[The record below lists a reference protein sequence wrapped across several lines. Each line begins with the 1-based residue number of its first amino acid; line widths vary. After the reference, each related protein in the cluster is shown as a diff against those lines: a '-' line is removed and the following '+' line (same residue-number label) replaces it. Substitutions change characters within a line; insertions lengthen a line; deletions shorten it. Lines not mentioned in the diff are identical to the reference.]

1 MFISLHTRRLAAVL
15 ETRNRKGKEITTVP
29 EANGRRF
36 TPGLGRNLNEFLQS
50 LGEVLIDITALEVNT
65 MVVERITGDK
75 FIAWEAYRD
84 IYPISQQYLEQQGIH
99 QSLLERYIELRKNL
113 ELEYALLLSD
123 PTSEFYDPTV
133 LESATEG
140 NQILTNPTLE
150 LHEMRSRLPDPINP
164 TNPGEILKVREV
176 LNNSRFLRSL
186 RKISELKAALDNRN
200 KALLRKRNEQLGRIA
215 PDVLQK
221 AVTTDLIYA
230 QTVIQ
235 LDGDI
240 INRYSQEILDHPH
253 REVILQIHQEGVAAG
268 EKQWR
273 GLLEFIIGLVQ
284 ATLQRGSGKNGSPK

>member
-1 MFISLHTRRLAAVL
+1 VID
-15 ETRNRKGKEITTVP
+15 TRNRNRKEITELA
-29 EANGRRF
+29 EANSRHF

-84 IYPISQQYLEQQGIH
+84 IYPISQDYLEQHLIH
-99 QSLLERYIELRKNL
+99 ESVRDRYIELRKNL
-113 ELEYALLLSD
+113 ELEYTLLLTD

-133 LESATEG
+133 LTSSRED
-140 NQILTNPTLE
+140 NQILATPTIE
-150 LHEMRSRLPDPINP
+150 LHEIQTRLPDPLSPNSP
-164 TNPGEILKVREV
+164 EEILKAQRL
-176 LNNSRFLRSL
+176 LNDSRFLRSL

-200 KALLRKRNEQLGRIA
+200 KALLKKQNELPA
-215 PDVLQK
+215 NVKSDVLQR
-221 AVTTDLIYA
+221 AVTTDMIYA

-235 LDGDI
+235 LDGDV
-240 INRYSQEILDHPH
+240 INRYSQEIFDHPH
-253 REVILQIHQEGVAAG
+253 RDVILQIHRDGVTAG

-284 ATLQRGSGKNGSPK
+284 ASLQRSSGKDLFPRG

>member
-1 MFISLHTRRLAAVL
+1 M
-15 ETRNRKGKEITTVP
+15 ETRNRKGKEITTLP

-36 TPGLGRNLNEFLQS
+36 TPGLGRNLDEFLQS

-150 LHEMRSRLPDPINP
+150 LHEMRSQLPDPINP
-164 TNPGEILKVREV
+164 TNSGEILKVREL

-273 GLLEFIIGLVQ
+273 GLLEFIISLVQ
-284 ATLQRGSGKNGSPK
+284 ATLQRSSGKNGAPK